1 MSQNQISNNESK
13 TSLQVESINN
23 IAVSKH
29 QVNVTMIAIVLLI
42 FLIGCCCGH
51 LGSQMLSNY
60 QDKMQ
65 ILYVSRSEIMDL
77 EKARIEREQDPEGR
91 MFFGKINNAIDLIR
105 KEALSYEDDYHH
117 LIFVGDNYVEG
128 KNTRS
133 ISKIVYAKVIK
144 QLGGKT
150 NAREKTVSNYE

>member
-13 TSLQVESINN
+13 TSPQVEAVNN

-29 QVNVTMIAIVLLI
+29 QVNVTRIMIILLI

-77 EKARIEREQDPEGR
+77 EKARLEQSQASTGR
-91 MFFGKINNAIDLIR
+91 MFFGEINKAISLIR
-105 KEALSYEDDYHH
+105 GAAINYEDKYQRV
-117 LIFVGDNYVEG
+117 IFVGDNYVEG
-128 KNTRS
+128 RNTQS
-133 ISKIVYAKVIK
+133 ISKEVYEKVIN
-144 QLGGKT
+144 QLNGT
-150 NAREKTVSNYE
+150 E

>member
-1 MSQNQISNNESK
+1 MSQSQISNNESK
-13 TSLQVESINN
+13 TSLQVEAVNN
-23 IAVSKH
+23 ITVNKH
-29 QVNVTMIAIVLLI
+29 QVNMTMVTIVLLI

-77 EKARIEREQDPEGR
+77 EKARLEQEQDPEGR
-91 MFFGKINNAIDLIR
+91 MFFGKINKAIDLIR
-105 KEALSYEDDYHH
+105 KEALNYEDDYHR

-133 ISKIVYAKVIK
+133 ISKIVYAKVMN
-144 QLGGKT
+144 QLGGKI
-150 NAREKTVSNYE
+150 NEREQKVSNNE

>member
-13 TSLQVESINN
+13 ASLWVEALNN

-29 QVNVTMIAIVLLI
+29 KMNVTMIAIVLLI

-51 LGSQMLSNY
+51 LGSRMFVHY

-77 EKARIEREQDPEGR
+77 EKARIEQEQDPEGR
-91 MFFGKINNAIDLIR
+91 MFFGEINKAIDLIR
-105 KEALSYEDDYHH
+105 KEALNYEDDYHH
-117 LIFVGDNYVEG
+117 LIC
-128 KNTRS
+128 RS
-133 ISKIVYAKVIK
+133 QDLIL
-144 QLGGKT
+144 QTL
-150 NAREKTVSNYE
+150 